1 MTPGVDQLFPSF
13 PGFQGRGVGK
23 PSVLSQTC
31 LVAGFDNGGGP
42 KILCPYRLL
51 KFTKRVGVTY
61 QHQVIQCNINFPPYK
76 FLCICVKLQ
85 ILPNK
90 CLSVSSKLSLM

>member
-13 PGFQGRGVGK
+13 PGFEGRGVGK

-31 LVAGFDNGGGP
+31 LVAGFDNGGARN
-42 KILCPYRLL
+42 IMSVYVSEIY
-51 KFTKRVGVTY
+51 KRVGVTY
-61 QHQVIQCNINFPPYK
+61 QHQVIQCNINFPSYK

-85 ILPNK
+85 ILPNE